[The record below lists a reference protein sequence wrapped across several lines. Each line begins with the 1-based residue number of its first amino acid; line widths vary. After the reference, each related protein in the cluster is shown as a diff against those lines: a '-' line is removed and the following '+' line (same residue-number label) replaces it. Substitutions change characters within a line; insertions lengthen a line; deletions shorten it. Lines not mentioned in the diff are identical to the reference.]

1 MNHDP
6 VICAA
11 RPVGDRAVLLDLDG
25 PESVR
30 RIHADLTRH
39 PVEGIADVVPG
50 ARTLLL
56 IAEQGRS
63 RALTTAVQRAR
74 KPMSTVATQL
84 TERTV
89 RLPVRYDGAD
99 LAEVAARCGMSIEEV
114 IARHSRRTYTTA
126 FLGLVPGFAY
136 LTGLDPALHLPRRDS
151 PRTRVPAGSLA
162 MASEY
167 TGVYPSSSPGGWHL
181 LGTTDSALWDV
192 ERRPPAL
199 LTPGTTVQFDPIR

>member
-1 MNHDP
+1 M
-6 VICAA
+6 CAA
-11 RPVGDRAVLLDLDG
+11 HPVGDRAVLLDLDG

-30 RIHADLTRH
+30 RVHADLVRH
-39 PVEGIADVVPG
+39 PVEGIVDVVPG
-50 ARTLLL
+50 ARTVLL

-63 RALTTAVQRAR
+63 RALGIAVQRAR
-74 KPMSTVATQL
+74 KPMDTTATQL

-114 IARHSRRTYTTA
+114 IARHSRRTYATA

-136 LTGLDPALHLPRRDS
+136 LTGLDPALHLPRRES
-151 PRTRVPAGSLA
+151 PRTCVPAGSLA

-167 TGVYPSSSPGGWHL
+167 TGVYPCSSPGGWHL

-192 ERRPPAL
+192 EQHPPAL